1 MISLPQIADATARLG
16 SHKPL
21 LAVDNL
27 TVSFPTADGIVHAV
41 RGLSFSVDS
50 GKTLGVVGESGSG
63 KSVSAL
69 TMLGLNPGA
78 DITGSALFNGREL
91 LTMNQQELRKIR
103 GADIAMIFQDPLS
116 SLHPHFR
123 VGWQISEAIR
133 AHSDV
138 NKKEAMAQAVEL
150 LRLVNIPQPER
161 RVEAY
166 PHEMSGGMR
175 QRVMIAMALALKPK
189 LLIADEPTTAL
200 DATVQAQLMELL
212 IQMQREVGMAMII
225 ITHDLGVIASIA
237 DEVLVMYA
245 GRAAER
251 ADARTVFF
259 QPHHPYTRGLL
270 GSVPSA
276 TGVIGGRLI
285 PIVGSPPSLINAPSG
300 CGFHPRCPFAMEMC
314 IDEQPELEAIPAGAN
329 HTSACWLPPELTG
342 VGLAVDTARQ
352 RYASAHRGA
361 RSLKLAGVAAA
372 VDGAAIYA

>member
-1 MISLPQIADATARLG
+1 MRRASSFSTIEPQMT
-16 SHKPL
+16 L

-27 TVSFPTADGIVHAV
+27 TVSFPTSDGVVQAN
-41 RGLSFSVDS
+41 RGLSFSVDA

-78 DITGSALFNGREL
+78 DITGSALFNGRDL
-91 LTMNQQELRKIR
+91 LKMNQDELRAIR
-103 GADIAMIFQDPLS
+103 GAEIAMIFQDPLS

-138 NKKEAMAQAVEL
+138 TKDEAMNQAVEL
-150 LRLVNIPQPER
+150 LRLVNIPQPEQ
-161 RVEAY
+161 RVRAY

-212 IQMQREVGMAMII
+212 MQMQREVGMAMIV

-251 ADARTVFF
+251 ADARTLYFS
-259 QPHHPYTRGLL
+259 PHHPYTRGLL
-270 GSVPSA
+270 GSVPQA
-276 TGVIGGRLI
+276 TGVTGSRLL
-285 PIVGSPPSLINAPSG
+285 PIVGAPPSLINVPSG
-300 CGFHPRCPFAMEMC
+300 CGFHPRCPFAMDTC
-314 IDEQPELEAIPAGAN
+314 INEQPDLETIPGGPD
-329 HTSACWLPPELTG
+329 HSSACWLPADMTG
-342 VGLAVDTARQ
+342 VGVAVDTARQ
-352 RYASAHRGA
+352 RYASAHRSA
-361 RSLKLAGVAAA
+361 RAEKLPGVIAAA
-372 VDGAAIYA
+372 QSTAVYA

>member
-1 MISLPQIADATARLG
+1 MRRASSFSTIDPQMT
-16 SHKPL
+16 L
-21 LAVDNL
+21 LAVENL
-27 TVSFPTADGIVHAV
+27 TVSFPTSDGVVQAN
-41 RGLSFSVDS
+41 RGLSFSVDA

-78 DITGSALFNGREL
+78 DITGSALFNGRDL
-91 LTMNQQELRKIR
+91 LKMNQHELRAIR
-103 GADIAMIFQDPLS
+103 GAEIAMIFQDPLS

-138 NKKEAMAQAVEL
+138 TKGEAMSQAVEL
-150 LRLVNIPQPER
+150 LRLVNIPQPEQ
-161 RVEAY
+161 RVRAY

-212 IQMQREVGMAMII
+212 MQMQREVGMAMIV

-245 GRAAER
+245 GRVAER
-251 ADARTVFF
+251 ADARTLYFT
-259 QPHHPYTRGLL
+259 PHHPYTRGLL
-270 GSVPSA
+270 ASVPSA
-276 TGVIGGRLI
+276 TGVTGSRLL
-285 PIVGSPPSLINAPSG
+285 PIVGAPPSLINVPSG
-300 CGFHPRCPFAMEMC
+300 CGFHPRCPFSMEMC
-314 IDEQPELEAIPAGAN
+314 IDEQPGLEAIPVGAD
-329 HTSACWLPPELTG
+329 HSSACWLPPEMTG
-342 VGLAVDTARQ
+342 IGIAVDTARQ
-352 RYASAHRGA
+352 RYASTHRGA
-361 RSLKLAGVAAA
+361 RSQKLPGVVAAA
-372 VDGAAIYA
+372 ESTAVYA

>member
-1 MISLPQIADATARLG
+1 MT
-16 SHKPL
+16 L

-27 TVSFPTADGIVHAV
+27 TVSFPTADGVVQAV
-41 RGLSFSVDS
+41 RGLSFSVDP
-50 GKTLGVVGESGSG
+50 GKTLGVVGKSGSG

-78 DITGSALFNGREL
+78 DITGSARLNEREL
-91 LTMNQQELRKIR
+91 LTMSDQELRKIR
-103 GADIAMIFQDPLS
+103 GAEIAMIFQDPLS

-123 VGWQISEAIR
+123 VGWQIAEAIR
-133 AHSDV
+133 AHSSV
-138 NKKEAMAQAVEL
+138 SKREAMTQVVEL

-161 RVEAY
+161 RVAAY
-166 PHEMSGGMR
+166 PHELSGGMR

-212 IQMQREVGMAMII
+212 VDLQHEVGMAMII
-225 ITHDLGVIASIA
+225 ITHDLGVIASVA

-251 ADARTVFF
+251 ADARTLFF
-259 QPHHPYTRGLL
+259 MPHHPYTRGLL

-276 TGVIGGRLI
+276 TGVVGSRLL
-285 PIVGSPPSLINAPSG
+285 PIVGTPPSLIRLPSG

-314 IDEQPELEAIPAGAN
+314 IDEQPNLEPIPGGPN
-329 HTSACWLPPELTG
+329 HSSACWLPPEMTG
-342 VGLAVDTARQ
+342 VGIAMDTARQ
-352 RYASAHRGA
+352 RYASTRRGV
-361 RSLKLAGVAAA
+361 RSAKLPGVIAAA
-372 VDGAAIYA
+372 QGAAVYA

>member
-1 MISLPQIADATARLG
+1 MRRASSFSTIEPQMT
-16 SHKPL
+16 L

-27 TVSFPTADGIVHAV
+27 TVSFPTADGTVQAV
-41 RGLSFSVDS
+41 RGLSFSVEP

-78 DITGSALFNGREL
+78 DITGSAVFNGRDL
-91 LTMNQQELRKIR
+91 LTMNQDELRAIR
-103 GADIAMIFQDPLS
+103 GAEIAMIFQDPLS

-123 VGWQISEAIR
+123 VGWQIAEAIR
-133 AHSDV
+133 AHTDV
-138 NKKEAMAQAVEL
+138 SKEEAMKQAVDL
-150 LRLVNIPQPER
+150 LRLVNIPQPDR
-161 RVEAY
+161 RVAAY

-212 IQMQREVGMAMII
+212 IQMQREVGMAMIV

-251 ADARTVFF
+251 ADARTIFF
-259 QPHHPYTRGLL
+259 MPHHPYTRGLL

-276 TGVIGGRLI
+276 TGVTGTRLL
-285 PIVGSPPSLINAPSG
+285 PIVGSPPSLINVPSG
-300 CGFHPRCPFAMEMC
+300 CGFHPRCPFAMDMC
-314 IDEQPELEAIPAGAN
+314 LEEQPDLGPIPTGSD
-329 HTSACWLPPELTG
+329 HSSACWLPPDMTG
-342 VGLAVDTARQ
+342 VGIAMDTARQ
-352 RYASAHRGA
+352 RYASTHRRGRA
-361 RSLKLAGVAAA
+361 AKLPGVIAATDSTA
-372 VDGAAIYA
+372 VYA

>member
-1 MISLPQIADATARLG
+1 MRRASSFSTIDPQM
-16 SHKPL
+16 KL
-21 LAVDNL
+21 LSVDNL
-27 TVSFPTADGIVHAV
+27 TVSFPTSDGIVQAV

-69 TMLGLNPGA
+69 TMLGLNPGG
-78 DITGSALFNGREL
+78 DTTGSAKFEGREL
-91 LTMNQQELRKIR
+91 LTMSQEELRKIR
-103 GADIAMIFQDPLS
+103 GAEIAMIFQDPLS

-123 VGWQISEAIR
+123 VGWQIAEAIR
-133 AHSDV
+133 AHGDASKAD
-138 NKKEAMAQAVEL
+138 AMNQAVEL

-161 RVEAY
+161 RVQAY

-245 GRAAER
+245 GRAAEN
-251 ADARTVFF
+251 ADARTIFF

-270 GSVPSA
+270 GSVPSS
-276 TGVIGGRLI
+276 TGVVGKRLV
-285 PIVGSPPSLINAPSG
+285 PIVGAPPSLINVPSG
-300 CGFHPRCPFAMEMC
+300 CGFHPRCPFAMDMC
-314 IDEQPELEAIPAGAN
+314 VMSQPDLTLIPAGAD
-329 HTSACWLPPELTG
+329 HTSACWLPPEMTG
-342 VGLAVDTARQ
+342 VGIATDTARQ
-352 RYASAHRGA
+352 RYAATHRTGRTA
-361 RSLKLAGVAAA
+361 KLPGVVAATSET
-372 VDGAAIYA
+372 VVYA

>member
-1 MISLPQIADATARLG
+1 MT
-16 SHKPL
+16 L
-21 LAVDNL
+21 LSVDNL
-27 TVSFPTADGIVHAV
+27 TVSFPTADGTVQAV

-69 TMLGLNPGA
+69 TMLGLNPGG
-78 DITGSALFNGREL
+78 DTTGSAKFNGREL
-91 LTMNQQELRKIR
+91 LTMSQPELRKIR
-103 GADIAMIFQDPLS
+103 GAEIAMIFQDPLS

-123 VGWQISEAIR
+123 VGWQIAEAIR
-133 AHSDV
+133 THTGVSK
-138 NKKEAMAQAVEL
+138 NEAMNQAVEL

-161 RVEAY
+161 RVRAY

-212 IQMQREVGMAMII
+212 VQMQRELGMAMII

-251 ADARTVFF
+251 ADARSIFF
-259 QPHHPYTRGLL
+259 TPHHPYTRGLL

-276 TGVIGGRLI
+276 TGVVGSRLL
-285 PIVGSPPSLINAPSG
+285 PIVGTPPSLINVPSG
-300 CGFHPRCPFAMEMC
+300 CGFHPRCPFAMEAC
-314 IDEQPELEAIPAGAN
+314 LDAQPVLEEIPTGVDHA
-329 HTSACWLPPELTG
+329 SACWLPPEMTG
-342 VGLAVDTARQ
+342 VGVATDTARH
-352 RYASAHRGA
+352 RYAGAHRGP
-361 RSLKLAGVAAA
+361 RSAALPGVVAAA
-372 VDGAAIYA
+372 EGAAVYA

>member
-1 MISLPQIADATARLG
+1 MT
-16 SHKPL
+16 L
-21 LAVDNL
+21 LAVENL
-27 TVSFPTADGIVHAV
+27 TVSFPTSDGVVQAN
-41 RGLSFSVDS
+41 RGLSFSVEA

-69 TMLGLNPGA
+69 TLLGLNPGA
-78 DITGSALFNGREL
+78 DITGSALFNGRDL
-91 LTMNQQELRKIR
+91 LKMNQDELRAIR
-103 GADIAMIFQDPLS
+103 GAEIAMIFQDPLS

-138 NKKEAMAQAVEL
+138 TKDEAMNQAVEL
-150 LRLVNIPQPER
+150 LRLVNIPQPEQ
-161 RVEAY
+161 RVKAY

-212 IQMQREVGMAMII
+212 MQMQREVGMAMIV

-251 ADARTVFF
+251 ADARTLYFS
-259 QPHHPYTRGLL
+259 PHHPYTRGLL
-270 GSVPSA
+270 GSVPQA
-276 TGVIGGRLI
+276 TGVTGSRLL
-285 PIVGSPPSLINAPSG
+285 PIVGAPPSLINVPSG
-300 CGFHPRCPFAMEMC
+300 CGFHPRCPFAMDTC
-314 IDEQPELEAIPAGAN
+314 IDEQPDLETIPGAPD
-329 HTSACWLPPELTG
+329 HSSACWLPADMTG
-342 VGLAVDTARQ
+342 VGIAVDTARQ
-352 RYASAHRGA
+352 RYASSHRSA
-361 RSLKLAGVAAA
+361 RAEKLPGVIAATPST
-372 VDGAAIYA
+372 AAYA

>member
-1 MISLPQIADATARLG
+1 MT
-16 SHKPL
+16 L

-41 RGLSFSVDS
+41 RGLSFSVDA

-69 TMLGLNPGA
+69 TLLGLNPGA
-78 DITGSALFNGREL
+78 DTTGAAVFNGRNL
-91 LTMNQQELRKIR
+91 LTMPQSELRKIR

-123 VGWQISEAIR
+123 VGWQIAEAIR
-133 AHSDV
+133 AHTNAS
-138 NKKEAMAQAVEL
+138 KSEARAQAIEL

-161 RVEAY
+161 RVDAY

-175 QRVMIAMALALKPK
+175 QRVMIAMALGLKPK

-200 DATVQAQLMELL
+200 DATVQAQLIELL
-212 IQMQREVGMAMII
+212 TQLQREVGMAMII

-251 ADARTVFF
+251 ADARTIFF
-259 QPHHPYTRGLL
+259 KPHHPYTRGLL
-270 GSVPSA
+270 GSVPTA
-276 TGVIGGRLI
+276 TGVIGSRLV
-285 PIVGSPPSLINAPSG
+285 PIVGAPPSLINVPSG
-300 CGFHPRCPFAMEMC
+300 CGFHPRCPFAMPMC
-314 IDEQPELEAIPAGAN
+314 IDEQPSLDSVGDDPT
-329 HTSACWLPPELTG
+329 HMSACWLPPDMVG
-342 VGLAVDTARQ
+342 VGVAMDAARQ
-352 RYASAHRGA
+352 RYAASHRDA
-361 RSLKLAGVAAA
+361 RADKLPGVVAAG
-372 VDGAAIYA
+372 DGAAVYA

>member
-1 MISLPQIADATARLG
+1 MRRASSFITIRPQMT
-16 SHKPL
+16 L

-27 TVSFPTADGIVHAV
+27 TVSFPTADGTVQAV
-41 RGLSFSVDS
+41 RGLSFSVDA

-91 LTMNQQELRKIR
+91 LTMSQHELRKIR

-123 VGWQISEAIR
+123 VGWQIAEAIQ
-133 AHSDV
+133 AHTDV
-138 NKKEAMAQAVEL
+138 NKHEAMREAVEL

-200 DATVQAQLMELL
+200 DATVQAQLIELL
-212 IQMQREVGMAMII
+212 TQMQNEVGMAM
-225 ITHDLGVIASIA
+225 
-237 DEVLVMYA
+237 
-245 GRAAER
+245 
-251 ADARTVFF
+251 
-259 QPHHPYTRGLL
+259 
-270 GSVPSA
+270 
-276 TGVIGGRLI
+276 
-285 PIVGSPPSLINAPSG
+285 
-300 CGFHPRCPFAMEMC
+300 
-314 IDEQPELEAIPAGAN
+314 
-329 HTSACWLPPELTG
+329 
-342 VGLAVDTARQ
+342 
-352 RYASAHRGA
+352 
-361 RSLKLAGVAAA
+361 
-372 VDGAAIYA
+372 

>member
-1 MISLPQIADATARLG
+1 MT
-16 SHKPL
+16 L
-21 LAVDNL
+21 LSVDNL
-27 TVSFPTADGIVHAV
+27 TVSFPTSDGLVQAV
-41 RGLSFSVDS
+41 RGLSFSVDT

-78 DITGSALFNGREL
+78 DISGSAMFNGREL
-91 LTMNQQELRKIR
+91 LKMNQHELRSIR

-123 VGWQISEAIR
+123 VGWQIAEAIR

-138 NKKEAMAQAVEL
+138 SEHEAMNQAIEL
-150 LRLVNIPQPER
+150 LRLVNIPQPDR
-161 RVEAY
+161 RVQAF

-212 IQMQREVGMAMII
+212 VQMQHEVGMAMII

-237 DEVLVMYA
+237 DDVLVMYA

-251 ADARTVFF
+251 SDARTIFF
-259 QPHHPYTRGLL
+259 TPHHPYTRGLL

-276 TGVIGGRLI
+276 TGVLGSRLL
-285 PIVGSPPSLINAPSG
+285 PIVGSPPSMISLPHG
-300 CGFHPRCPFAMEMC
+300 CAFHTRCPFAMDMC
-314 IDEQPELEAIPAGAN
+314 MQEQPPLEEVPTGPN

-342 VGLAVDTARQ
+342 VGIAVDTARQ

-361 RSLKLAGVAAA
+361 RAAKLPGVAAA
-372 VDGAAIYA
+372 VAGATVYA

>member
-1 MISLPQIADATARLG
+1 MT
-16 SHKPL
+16 L
-21 LAVDNL
+21 LSVDNL
-27 TVSFPTADGIVHAV
+27 TVSFPTADGVVQAV
-41 RGLSFSVDS
+41 RGLSFSVEP

-78 DITGSALFNGREL
+78 DISGTAVFNGRNL
-91 LTMNQQELRKIR
+91 LTMSQQELRSIR

-123 VGWQISEAIR
+123 VGWQIAEAIR

-138 NKKEAMAQAVEL
+138 DKNEALNQAVEL

-161 RVEAY
+161 RIRAY

-245 GRAAER
+245 GRASEN
-251 ADARTVFF
+251 ADARTIFF
-259 QPHHPYTRGLL
+259 SPHHPYTRGLL
-270 GSVPSA
+270 GSVPSS
-276 TGVIGGRLI
+276 TGVIGTRLI
-285 PIVGSPPSLINAPSG
+285 PIVGSPPSLINVPTG
-300 CGFHPRCPFAMEMC
+300 CGFHPRCPFAMEAC
-314 IDEQPELEAIPAGAN
+314 IDDQPPLEPIPAGAE
-329 HTSACWLPPELTG
+329 HSSACWLPPEMTG
-342 VGLAVDTARQ
+342 VGIATDTARQ
-352 RYASAHRGA
+352 RYAGSHRGP
-361 RSLKLAGVAAA
+361 RSSNLPGVKAA
-372 VDGAAIYA
+372 VNEAAVYA

>member
-1 MISLPQIADATARLG
+1 MRRASSFSTIDPQMT
-16 SHKPL
+16 L
-21 LAVDNL
+21 LAVENL
-27 TVSFPTADGIVHAV
+27 TVSFPTSDGVVQAN
-41 RGLSFSVDS
+41 RGLSFSVDA

-78 DITGSALFNGREL
+78 DITGSALFNGRDL
-91 LTMNQQELRKIR
+91 LKMNQHELRAIR
-103 GADIAMIFQDPLS
+103 GAEIAMIFQDPLS

-138 NKKEAMAQAVEL
+138 TKGEAMSQAVEL
-150 LRLVNIPQPER
+150 LRLVNIPQPEQ
-161 RVEAY
+161 RVRAY

-212 IQMQREVGMAMII
+212 MQMQREVGMAMIV

-245 GRAAER
+245 GRVAER
-251 ADARTVFF
+251 ADARTLYFT
-259 QPHHPYTRGLL
+259 PHHPYTRGLL
-270 GSVPSA
+270 ASVPSA
-276 TGVIGGRLI
+276 TGVTGSRLL
-285 PIVGSPPSLINAPSG
+285 PIVGAPPSLINVPSG

-314 IDEQPELEAIPAGAN
+314 IDEQPDLEAIPVGAD
-329 HTSACWLPPELTG
+329 HSSACWLPPEMTG
-342 VGLAVDTARQ
+342 IGIAVDTARQ
-352 RYASAHRGA
+352 RYASTHRGA
-361 RSLKLAGVAAA
+361 RSQKLPGVVAAA
-372 VDGAAIYA
+372 ESTAVYA